1 MQNTSW
7 RLEIVAHKSLLVGPI
22 PKGSIDDVRF
32 YIRPEDG
39 LAGSVPVES
48 HSWTNACQRQHVILI
63 KPTKHINSNDSS

>member
-48 HSWTNACQRQHVILI
+48 HS
-63 KPTKHINSNDSS
+63 